1 MSALPAPQRRTGGP
15 DPGPDPPPGAA
26 PLRPPPANERRAL
39 RRRPRPSQPHRI
51 QTAERDGARAGGRAR
66 GGLQGGG
73 ANGNIR
79 APSDA
84 PPPHSPPPTQ
94 LPQVRPPPPVCP
106 PSPPHSP
113 HTPQGKGP
121 NARGASQ
128 ALGRGRAPPLPHMTI
143 AGCCQPG
150 ARPPL
155 LSSPLPSRHRGG
167 SLEAIPPNPL
177 SPAALSLRRRD
188 ARGSRGQKEPPRIP
202 STAAAE
208 RLRSRPGAA
217 RRAVSPLTAP
227 HPQPRAAAPRP
238 PQGQPPPP
246 RVLLFRPLHNGPRA
260 AAATA
265 PLIRGRA
272 RRRAPTCPLRR
283 SGPTPLPPAP
293 PRTKAP
299 NKGT

>member
-155 LSSPLPSRHRGG
+155 LSSPLLSSAAIGAVPSKRSPPTHCLPLRSLFVAATPVDRGDKRSPRG
-167 SLEAIPPNPL
+167 SLPL
-177 SPAALSLRRRD
+177 
-188 ARGSRGQKEPPRIP
+188 
-202 STAAAE
+202 